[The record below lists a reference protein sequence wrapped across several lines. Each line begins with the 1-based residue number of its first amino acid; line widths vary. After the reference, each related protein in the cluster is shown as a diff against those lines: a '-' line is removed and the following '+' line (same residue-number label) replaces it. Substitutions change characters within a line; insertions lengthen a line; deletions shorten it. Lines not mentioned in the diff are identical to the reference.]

1 MQMQKA
7 QSNGTAVDYRYPLGV
22 MLSLFFL
29 FGFVTVMNDVLVP
42 HLKGLFEL
50 DNFRSSLVQTAFFG
64 AYFLFSLPAG
74 ALLQRTGYKKGIVI
88 SLGVVALGLLC
99 FLPASYWVSWPLFLT
114 ALFIIGSGITV
125 LQVAANPYISKLG
138 APEGAA
144 SRLNLA
150 GFLNSLATTI
160 GPQLGG
166 YFILSTEK
174 ASIAEKAASVQ
185 VPYMGLAAFVMF
197 LAFVISRLNL
207 PQISETEDQAEG
219 NTSSSAALKPAYTFP
234 NLLAGLPALFLYV
247 GAEVTIGSLLI
258 GYLATP
264 EMGAIPANEAKDYVS
279 AYWFC
284 AMIGRLGGYFLTAR
298 FSISSSLTGAAGL
311 ALGLTFFAIFGT
323 GQPALFALIAIGL
336 AHSVMWP
343 CIFPMAIKGL
353 GPATE
358 QGSALLIMMIVGGAL
373 LPPLQGWLADS
384 FGYANSFWVLAF
396 CYLYIGGY
404 ALKFKSV

>member
-1 MQMQKA
+1 
-7 QSNGTAVDYRYPLGV
+7 

-29 FGFVTVMNDVLVP
+29 FGFVTVMNDILVP
-42 HLKGLFEL
+42 HLKGLFQL
-50 DNFRSSLVQTAFFG
+50 DNFKSSLVQTAFFG

-74 ALLQRTGYKKGIVI
+74 ALLQKTGYKNGIVL

-138 APEGAA
+138 SPQGAA
-144 SRLNLA
+144 SRLNMA

-166 YFILSTEK
+166 YFILSQENASIIEK
-174 ASIAEKAASVQ
+174 AEAVRI
-185 VPYMGLAAFVMF
+185 PYLGLAAFV
-197 LAFVISRLNL
+197 LLLSLIIYKLNL
-207 PQISETEDQAEG
+207 PEISEEETQNLEG
-219 NTSSSAALKPAYTFP
+219 KAPESSSKSALAFP
-234 NLLAGLPALFLYV
+234 NLVAGLPALFLYV

-258 GYLATP
+258 GFLATP
-264 EMGAIPANEAKDYVS
+264 EMGAMPASDAKNYVS

-284 AMIGRLGGYFLTAR
+284 AMVGRLGGYFITEK
-298 FSISSSLTGAAGL
+298 FSISSSLAVAALL
-311 ALGLTFFAIFGT
+311 ALALTLIAVAASGSI
-323 GQPALFALIAIGL
+323 ALFALIGIGL

-353 GPATE
+353 GPATR

-373 LPPLQGWLADS
+373 LPPLQGWLADAY
-384 FGYANSFWVLAF
+384 GYAISFLLLAL

-404 ALKFKSV
+404 AIKFTDNK

>member
-7 QSNGTAVDYRYPLGV
+7 QNLDKATDFRYPLGV

-29 FGFVTVMNDVLVP
+29 FGFVTVMNDILVP
-42 HLKGLFEL
+42 HLKGLFQL
-50 DNFRSSLVQTAFFG
+50 DNFKSSLVQTAFFG

-74 ALLQRTGYKKGIVI
+74 ALLQKTGYKKGIVI
-88 SLGVVALGLLC
+88 SLGVVAVGLLC
-99 FLPASYWVSWPLFLT
+99 FLPASFLVSWPLFLA

-166 YFILSTEK
+166 YFILSKEN

-185 VPYMGLAAFVMF
+185 IPYVGLAAFVLF
-197 LAFVISRLNL
+197 LAFVISRLSL
-207 PQISETEDQAEG
+207 PEIADSEPEAD
-219 NTSSSAALKPAYTFP
+219 NSAIQQNHKPAYAYP

-264 EMGAIPANEAKDYVS
+264 EMGAIPAKEAKDYVS

-284 AMIGRLGGYFLTAR
+284 AMVGRLGGYFITSH
-298 FSISSSLTGAAGL
+298 FSISGSLVGAASM
-311 ALGLTFFAIFGT
+311 ALILTSVAILST
-323 GQPALFALIAIGL
+323 GEPALYSLIAIGL
-336 AHSVMWP
+336 SHSVMWP
-343 CIFPMAIKGL
+343 CIFPMAIQGL
-353 GPATE
+353 GVATR

-384 FGYANSFWVLAF
+384 FGYANSFMVLAV
-396 CYLYIGGY
+396 CYLYIGAY
-404 ALKFKSV
+404 ALKFKSL